1 MTLSRL
7 DNDLAALTRD
17 ACSCFALPR
26 IAEVVLPE
34 KMLSES
40 EANAKHDKF
49 GLVVLEDGSAGFFYR
64 LLQVKT
70 NKVEHYRSL
79 ATGTAGKQIT
89 DTLHDLGSDD
99 LFTRGIALGAINA
112 STAATFSKTG
122 FKLPA
127 KTRPENTGTP
137 QKIGMVGF
145 FAQQAQLLVRQ
156 GNTLA
161 VLELDEQLAQST
173 DNMEVTSNPQVLED
187 CEVIYCTASTLIN
200 NTLEPLLETFQPE
213 IKVELIGPTAGCFPD
228 PLFLRGVD
236 SVGGSAV
243 VDTEKAIDCVRAGR
257 PWLDSVRK
265 YSLSKDIYPGHKALF
280 AAN

>member
-1 MTLSRL
+1 MTRSRL
-7 DNDLAALTRD
+7 DNDLSALTRD
-17 ACSCFALPR
+17 ACARFALPH

-64 LLQVKT
+64 LLQVEAD
-70 NKVEHYRSL
+70 KVEHYRSL
-79 ATGTAGKQIT
+79 ARGTAGKQIT
-89 DTLHDLGSDD
+89 DTLHDLGSGD

-122 FKLPA
+122 FELPA
-127 KTRPENTGTP
+127 KTRARNIDTP

-145 FAQQAQLLVRQ
+145 FAQQARQLAQQ

-161 VLELDEQLAQST
+161 ILELNEQLAQST
-173 DNMEVTSNPQVLED
+173 NNMEVTSNPLILKD
-187 CEVIYCTASTLIN
+187 CDVIYCTASTLIN

-213 IKVELIGPTAGCFPD
+213 TTVELIGPTAGCYPD
-228 PLFLRGVD
+228 PLFSRGID

-243 VDTEKAIDCVRAGR
+243 VDTERAIECVRAGR
-257 PWLDSVRK
+257 PWLESVRK
-265 YSLSKDIYPGHKALF
+265 YSLSKETYPGHSALF
-280 AAN
+280 ITS